1 LHFHPRSYFSRFL
14 FLPPARSPLRQKWL
28 RGRKILRLAAF
39 RIWAGG
45 EKDTKQGKNGS
56 FCRRKSLSAAP
67 NDVNFT
73 PREV

>member
-14 FLPPARSPLRQKWL
+14 FLPPSRSPLRQKWL

-45 EKDTKQGKNGS
+45 EEDTKTRQKWLVLQAQIP
-56 FCRRKSLSAAP
+56 LSCAK
-67 NDVNFT
+67 
-73 PREV
+73 